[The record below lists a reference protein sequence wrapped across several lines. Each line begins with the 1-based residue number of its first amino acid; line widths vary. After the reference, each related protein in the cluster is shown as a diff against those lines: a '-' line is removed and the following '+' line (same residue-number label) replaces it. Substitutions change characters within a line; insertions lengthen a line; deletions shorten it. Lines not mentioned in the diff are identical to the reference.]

1 MYNKCNTKMDKL
13 TEIYTIRFTK
23 NQVLSLKKLK
33 KYDVDVSN
41 FIRIAIREKIAKRL
55 ERNKRKKRTG
65 ETPVL
70 IKKKMIV

>member
-1 MYNKCNTKMDKL
+1 MDKL

-41 FIRIAIREKIAKRL
+41 FIRIAISEKIKRDCKQIKEKK
-55 ERNKRKKRTG
+55 ERVKL
-65 ETPVL
+65 PF
-70 IKKKMIV
+70 

>member
-1 MYNKCNTKMDKL
+1 MDKL

-41 FIRIAIREKIAKRL
+41 FIRIAIREKIAKDWKQIKEKK
-55 ERNKRKKRTG
+55 ERVKI
-65 ETPVL
+65 PF
-70 IKKKMIV
+70 

>member
-1 MYNKCNTKMDKL
+1 MDKL

-41 FIRIAIREKIAKRL
+41 FIRIAIREKIAKDCKQIKEKK
-55 ERNKRKKRTG
+55 ERVKL
-65 ETPVL
+65 PF
-70 IKKKMIV
+70 

>member
-1 MYNKCNTKMDKL
+1 MDKL

-41 FIRIAIREKIAKRL
+41 YIRIAIMEKIAKDWKQIKEKK
-55 ERNKRKKRTG
+55 ERVKL
-65 ETPVL
+65 PF
-70 IKKKMIV
+70 

>member
-1 MYNKCNTKMDKL
+1 MDKL

-41 FIRIAIREKIAKRL
+41 FIRIAIREKNAKDCKQIKEKK
-55 ERNKRKKRTG
+55 ERVKF
-65 ETPVL
+65 PF
-70 IKKKMIV
+70 

>member
-1 MYNKCNTKMDKL
+1 MDKR

-41 FIRIAIREKIAKRL
+41 FIRIAIREKIAKDWKQIKEKK
-55 ERNKRKKRTG
+55 ERVKL
-65 ETPVL
+65 PF
-70 IKKKMIV
+70 

>member
-1 MYNKCNTKMDKL
+1 MDKL

-41 FIRIAIREKIAKRL
+41 FIRIAIMEKIAKDWKQIKEKK
-55 ERNKRKKRTG
+55 ERVKL
-65 ETPVL
+65 PF
-70 IKKKMIV
+70 

>member
-1 MYNKCNTKMDKL
+1 MDKL

-41 FIRIAIREKIAKRL
+41 FIRIAIREKIAKDWKEIKEKK
-55 ERNKRKKRTG
+55 ERVKI
-65 ETPVL
+65 PF
-70 IKKKMIV
+70 

>member
-1 MYNKCNTKMDKL
+1 MDKL

-41 FIRIAIREKIAKRL
+41 FIRIAIREKIAKDWKQIKEKK
-55 ERNKRKKRTG
+55 ERVKL
-65 ETPVL
+65 PF
-70 IKKKMIV
+70 

>member
-1 MYNKCNTKMDKL
+1 MCNKCNTKMDKL

-41 FIRIAIREKIAKRL
+41 FIRIAIREKIAKDWKEIKEKK
-55 ERNKRKKRTG
+55 ERVKL
-65 ETPVL
+65 PF
-70 IKKKMIV
+70 